1 MEKKHNKIVVF
12 SGNANTVLAEKICD
26 KLAIKGGKAEIGRFS
41 DGEISVKINENVRGK
56 DVFIIQ
62 PTCYPSHVNLI
73 ELILMVD
80 ALRWSSAGRI
90 TAVIPYYGYAR
101 QDRRVRSE
109 RVPISAKVI
118 AGILERSGID
128 RVLYCR
134 ITF

>member
-26 KLAIKGGKAEIGRFS
+26 KLAIKAGKAEIGRFS

-80 ALRWSSAGRI
+80 ALKWSSAG
-90 TAVIPYYGYAR
+90 TVSYTHLTLPT
-101 QDRRVRSE
+101 S
-109 RVPISAKVI
+109 PKV
-118 AGILERSGID
+118 
-128 RVLYCR
+128 
-134 ITF
+134 